1 MSARDGGSSSSSS
14 EDESTHRI
22 KEAVWSFGA
31 ETHKMHEDGGKHTHS
46 KRLKVSE
53 HEHDGN
59 ELKTTP
65 EFRSHV
71 AKKLGAMLDSV
82 ICEVSRETPDCKPA
96 LCDNTQDDADDG
108 FRLFSTSLPG
118 NWREE
123 PKQAPPPK
131 RRPAPSSSDSDSEME
146 SRLREAAVSV
156 SDLLLSSCTERR
168 LEDER
173 TDAGVR
179 DEESAEPK
187 KKKKKK
193 KKRKAVTER
202 EEDESLAQGDRRVGQ
217 EQSRE
222 NNTLKKKKKMN
233 EGVNES
239 E

>member
-1 MSARDGGSSSSSS
+1 MMSARDSSSS
-14 EDESTHRI
+14 EDENTDRI

-31 ETHKMHEDGGKHTHS
+31 ETHKMHEDGEKHTHS

-59 ELKTTP
+59 QLKTTP

-82 ICEVSRETPDCKPA
+82 ICEVSRETPDCKPVP
-96 LCDNTQDDADDG
+96 CENTQDEADDG

-156 SDLLLSSCTERR
+156 SDLLPSSFTERR
-168 LEDER
+168 QENER
-173 TDAGVR
+173 TDAGAR

-193 KKRKAVTER
+193 KREVVTER
-202 EEDESLAQGDRRVGQ
+202 EEDEWLEQGDGAVSQ

-222 NNTLKKKKKMN
+222 KNTLKKKKKKKNVN
-233 EGVNES
+233 EGVKE
-239 E
+239 

>member
-1 MSARDGGSSSSSS
+1 MMAAGESSS
-14 EDESTHRI
+14 EEEESRERL
-22 KEAVWSFGA
+22 KEALWSFTSQ
-31 ETHKMHEDGGKHTHS
+31 THHMNQDGGKHTHS
-46 KRLKVSE
+46 RRLKVSE

-82 ICEVSRETPDCKPA
+82 ICEVFSETPDCKPVP
-96 LCDNTQDDADDG
+96 CENTQDEADDG

-123 PKQAPPPK
+123 PKQTTRSE

-156 SDLLLSSCTERR
+156 SDLLPSSTERR
-168 LEDER
+168 QEDEK
-173 TDAGVR
+173 TDSGAR
-179 DEESAEPK
+179 DEESTEPK

-193 KKRKAVTER
+193 RKVVMER
-202 EEDESLAQGDRRVGQ
+202 EEDELLAQGDRAVSQ
-217 EQSRE
+217 EQSGE
-222 NNTLKKKKKMN
+222 NMLKKKKKKGT
-233 EGVNES
+233 E
-239 E
+239 